1 MNDEE
6 HSMKS
11 PFVSSY
17 GRLEPFNNASVT
29 ELKHVVDRTLIIGS
43 RGRTLNISPVG
54 HSEYANNKE
63 KEIVEKSAETI
74 EDVYKSVGRTLS
86 SPGVS

>member
-1 MNDEE
+1 MNEDK
-6 HSMKS
+6 HAMKL

-43 RGRTLNISPVG
+43 RGRPLNKSPVG
-54 HSEYANNKE
+54 HSEIAHNRE
-63 KEIVEKSAETI
+63 REIVEKSAETI